1 MKKFYFSFLSLLIVV
16 AAFAQTSGGI
26 KVTLKDGATKEPIAF
41 GTVIVFNGTAQAGVG
56 QTDIDGNVTIKPL
69 APGKYNVKAL
79 YTGFTP
85 KQTNDVLVGADK
97 TSYITIAMSGGKELD
112 EVQIVAYIEPL
123 IDPDTKS
130 GGTVTREE
138 YQNLATKNIN
148 SAASTTAGVYQA
160 DEGSTDLNIRGGR
173 SSSNAVFVDGERVV
187 GTYNI
192 PQQGVEQ
199 VSVIL
204 GGVPASFGDA
214 TGGVISIT
222 TRGPQPKFTGSVEG
236 ITSQL
241 TDPYGY
247 NSLGFSIGG
256 PLLRKKLEDGKK
268 GDPILGIFASGQTTF
283 EKDRDPSNIKFYR
296 TKESKLAELEKN
308 PITFSNDGS
317 NARFISS
324 DFVTESDLELVKVKK
339 GNSSTAYLGTV
350 KIDYKLNRAINFT
363 FGGTYD
369 YSDNEQFSWSNQM
382 FNYKKNGNLIDRTV
396 RAFGRMTH
404 RLSNDNKD
412 ALVKNVY
419 YSIQGGFSRRNA
431 NTYSDPTSKDQL
443 FNYGYAGKFNV
454 NRLYSGDLIDLVTAG
469 GLPDG
474 VKLPRSFG
482 IPYVGK
488 NVDGVQGY
496 VFANY
501 TGTTTTFDRSEVNG
515 VVSNYTDA
523 FFNQLPNKTFN
534 GPVEQIGI
542 PAIRNGSSPQTVV
555 TAWNNAGF
563 NRNFYRTQEQDKTSF
578 MANLNMDIS
587 NHALQLGLEYDQRTY
602 RDYNVV
608 PVGLWGLARLKA
620 NVHIANGAPGDS
632 NNLIQ
637 VGTYNSTPVF
647 SYKPILNGTDESA
660 FGFAIREKLGITD
673 QSQFVNIDAVDPSL
687 LSVDMFSAQDLLGL
701 GGNYVSSGSGHDI
714 MGYDHTGKKA
724 DGNFS
729 FANFINKTNAKGQ
742 KSLIAPAFKP
752 IYFAAYV
759 QDKFDIKDVKLNVG
773 LRLDYY
779 DANQLVL
786 KNKFSFVEL
795 YDAKRLG
802 ITSLPDGIANTFVP
816 YYKQENGLGGIIGY
830 RDGDQWYDQSG
841 NQIISSEVIS
851 STNGGQIF
859 PVSDIQKNDI
869 NTFTKDLSKGFQDF
883 KPQINFLPRIAF
895 SFPISDVAN
904 FFAHYD
910 ILTRRPTV
918 EESYFNPFDY
928 YNIAPGNAI
937 NNPNLKPE
945 RTVDYE
951 LGYSQIL
958 NERKN
963 AALKLSLFYRETKDQ
978 IQFTNVID
986 AYPYNYQTYQNVD
999 YGTTKGLSLEFDLR
1013 RTNGFAFTTNYT
1025 LQFADGTGSSGN
1037 SGVNLANSNQPN
1049 LKVPSPLNNDQRHTL
1064 TANIDYRFG
1073 SGKDYKGFTTD
1084 RSKGEGQSKSI
1095 KWFEGVGVNLLTRLG
1110 SGTPYNRNSQIVSYS
1125 STTAPNTTLVGQI
1138 NSSYLPW
1145 QFRTDLRVDKNFGF
1159 TFNKDNENAN
1169 GINLNVYLQVL
1180 NLFNTTNVQNVYA
1193 TTGSATDDGYASTA
1207 QGQLAASNAASRQAY
1222 LDLNRAKLLN
1232 PNNFGRARTIRLG
1245 LQIDF

>member
-85 KQTNDVLVGADK
+85 KQTNDVVVGADK

-160 DEGSTDLNIRGGR
+160 DEGSADLNIRGGR

-247 NSLGFSIGG
+247 NSLGFSLGG
-256 PLLRKKLEDGKK
+256 PLVRKKLEDGKK
-268 GDPILGIFASGQTTF
+268 GDPILGIFLSGQTTI
-283 EKDRDPSNIKFYR
+283 EKDRDPANIKFYR
-296 TKESKLAELEKN
+296 TKESKLADLEKN
-308 PITFSNDGS
+308 PVIFGS
-317 NARFISS
+317 DNGATTRFISS
-324 DFVTESDLELVKVKK
+324 DFVKESDLELVRVKK
-339 GNSSTAYLGTV
+339 GNSGKAYLGTV
-350 KIDYKLNRAINFT
+350 KMDLKVSKAINFT
-363 FGGTYD
+363 LGGTYD
-369 YSDNEQFSWSNQM
+369 YNNYDQFSWADQM
-382 FNYKKNGNLIDRTV
+382 FNYKRNDNITDRTM
-396 RAFGRMTH
+396 RAYVRMTH

-419 YSIQGGFSRRNA
+419 YSIQGGVSRRNI
-431 NTYSDPTSKDQL
+431 NTYSDPNSKDNF
-443 FNYGYAGKFNV
+443 FNYGYIGKFNIKRV
-454 NRLYSGDLIDLVTAG
+454 YGDDFIALNRFPYL
-469 GLPDG
+469 GLFPING
-474 VKLPRSFG
+474 TPSHLFG
-482 IPYVGK
+482 T
-488 NVDGVQGY
+488 
-496 VFANY
+496 Y

-515 VVSNYTDA
+515 VAANYTDA
-523 FFNQLPNKTFN
+523 FFNQLANKTFN
-534 GPVEQIGI
+534 GAVEEIGI
-542 PAIRNGSSPQTVV
+542 PAIRNGGNPQAVV
-555 TAWNNAGF
+555 TAWNNAGL
-563 NRNFYRTQEQDKTSF
+563 NRNNYRTQEQDKTSF
-578 MANLNMDIS
+578 IANLNMDIS

-602 RDYNVV
+602 RDYSVN
-608 PVGLWGLARLKA
+608 PVGLWSLARVKA
-620 NVHIANGAPGDS
+620 NDHIANGALGDS
-632 NNLIQ
+632 TLIL
-637 VGTYNSTPVF
+637 VGSTGGIPIY
-647 SYKPILNGTDESA
+647 SLKPILNGRKESDFSIA
-660 FGFAIREKLGITD
+660 LREKLGISDNREFINTD
-673 QSQFVNIDAVDPSL
+673 AYDPSTFSL
-687 LSVDMFSAQDLLGL
+687 DMFSAEDLLGL
-701 GGNYVSSGSGHDI
+701 GGNYVNSGGGHDI
-714 MGYDHTGKKA
+714 MGYDHTGKKVNS
-724 DGNFS
+724 NFS
-729 FANFINKTNAKGQ
+729 FANFISKTDAKGR
-742 KSLIAPAFKP
+742 KALVAPAFKP

-795 YDAKRLG
+795 YDAKRIGLS
-802 ITSLPDGIANTFVP
+802 TLPIGVKNTFIP
-816 YYKQENGLGGIIGY
+816 YFKEENGLGDLVGY
-830 RDGDQWYDQSG
+830 RDGDQWYDASG
-841 NQIISSEVIS
+841 NKVISSEVIS
-851 STNGGQIF
+851 NTNNGQIF
-859 PVSDIQKNDI
+859 PVADIQKNEV
-869 NTFTKDLSKGFQDF
+869 NNFTKPLDKGFQDF

-918 EESYFNPFDY
+918 QESFFNPFDY
-928 YNIAPGNAI
+928 YNIAPGNVI

-986 AYPYNYQTYQNVD
+986 AYPYNYKTYQNVD
-999 YGTTKGLSLEFDLR
+999 YGTTKGLSIEFDLR

-1025 LQFADGTGSSGN
+1025 LQFADGTGSSAT
-1037 SGVNLANSNQPN
+1037 SGVNLANSGQPN
-1049 LKVPSPLNNDQRHTL
+1049 LKVPSALSNDQRHTL

-1073 SGKDYKGFTTD
+1073 SGKDYKGLTTD

-1125 STTAPNTTLVGQI
+1125 ALAGANTTLVGQI

-1180 NLFNTTNVQNVYA
+1180 NLFNTRNISNVYA
-1193 TTGSATDDGYASTA
+1193 TTGSPTDDGFAATA
-1207 QGQLAASNAASRQAY
+1207 RGQLVASNASDRQSY

-1232 PNNFGRARTIRLG
+1232 PDNFGRARTIRLG